1 MPSPSPRRTAVP
13 VAVSS
18 LSAGLVDGPPTAGTV
33 VATYRFGLYLDVA
46 GDVLPVV
53 TSDAVPVPTA
63 LRLAGRSG
71 SLVWGVAPGD
81 RVVVGLR
88 RVVLS
93 RLDLVAARTW
103 RPARV
108 ARASAGGSWSQEVTG
123 AVLGDAVPAT
133 GWLADGIRDAVLAQD
148 PLPHV
153 RRLVGRGR
161 GLTPSGDDALAGALL
176 VAQAL
181 GSDGRLAAAVRSRL
195 GATTAVSS
203 SLLRAAA
210 DGYAARQVV
219 TLADAVVAGDGPT
232 VRAALPPVL
241 DMGHGSGH
249 DLVTGIR
256 AALDVHPGQP
266 SVTSVRSVSAVWA
279 AA

>member
-1 MPSPSPRRTAVP
+1 MPSPSPRRAAVP

-18 LSAGLVDGPPTAGTV
+18 LSAGLVDGPPTVGTV
-33 VATYRFGLYLDVA
+33 VAAYRFGLYLDVA

-53 TSDAVPVPTA
+53 TWDAVPVPTA
-63 LRLAGRSG
+63 LRLSGRSG
-71 SLVWGVAPGD
+71 PLVWGVAPGD

-88 RVVLS
+88 RVVLP

-108 ARASAGGSWSQEVTG
+108 ARASARGWGGQELTG
-123 AVLGDAVPAT
+123 ATLGDAVPAT
-133 GWLADGIRDAVLAQD
+133 GWLADGIRDAVLARD

-153 RRLVGRGR
+153 RGLVGRGR

-176 VAQAL
+176 VGHAL
-181 GSDGRLAAAVRSRL
+181 GSDGRLATAVRSRL
-195 GATTAVSS
+195 CATTAVSC
-203 SLLRAAA
+203 SLLRAAT

-219 TLADAVVAGDGPT
+219 TLVDAVLAGDAPT
-232 VRAALPPVL
+232 VRVALPPVL
-241 DMGHGSGH
+241 DMGHSSGH

-256 AALDVHPGQP
+256 AALDVHPFPP
-266 SVTSVRSVSAVWA
+266 SVTSVRSGSTGRA

>member
-33 VATYRFGLYLDVA
+33 VAAYRFGLYLDVA

-88 RVVLS
+88 RVVLP